1 MCLDKLSVAMLDSS
15 EKCRTWLSYATEL
28 QEIITKLTAAVIWL
42 FWIQLLGISIA
53 IAHLSLAFPALL
65 KNSYFYIY
73 LCSPHATFQFT
84 SKVI

>member
-15 EKCRTWLSYATEL
+15 EKCRKWLMYTTEL
-28 QEIITKLTAAVIWL
+28 QERITKLTPVVILL
-42 FWIQLLGISIA
+42 FWIQLLGISIT

-73 LCSPHATFQFT
+73 HCSPQATL
-84 SKVI
+84 